1 VTSPSEGTPDVLV
14 SARGLEVHFPVRS
27 GGPLRRTAGVLRAV
41 DGVDLDV
48 HRGETLG
55 LVGESGCGKSTL
67 GNALLRLVAPTG
79 GTVTFDGR
87 DVTAMGRRDLRELRR
102 RAGMVFQDPFA
113 SLDPRRTVAQTVA
126 EPLEVHGLHPG
137 RQARADRVRE
147 LLELVGLDPAVA
159 SRYPHE
165 FSGGQRQRVGIA
177 RALAGEPD
185 FLVCDEAIASLD
197 VSVQAQVLNLLRRL
211 QRRLGLTLLFIS
223 HDLSAVRHVSDRIA
237 VMYLG
242 RVVEVGPA
250 AAVAAE
256 PQMPYTRALLSAVP
270 LPHPELERSR
280 RRIVLTGDVPSPS
293 RVPSG
298 CRFRTRCPDVF
309 APCPDVDP
317 ALQPVGSAPG
327 HLAACH
333 LHGVVGTPVAGA
345 GAVPADG
352 GPPGATAS
360 GARTP
365 H

>member
-1 VTSPSEGTPDVLV
+1 MDLTKRAEPERDVLV
-14 SARGLEVHFPVRS
+14 SARGLEVHFPIRGS
-27 GGPLRRTAGVLRAV
+27 GFRRRPIGAVRAV

-48 HRGETLG
+48 YRGETLG

-67 GNALLRLVAPTG
+67 GNALLRLVPPTG
-79 GTVTFDGR
+79 GRVTFDGI
-87 DVTAMGRRDLRELRR
+87 DVTALDRRRLRELRR

-113 SLDPRRTVAQTVA
+113 SLDPRRTVAQTVS
-126 EPLEVHGLHPG
+126 EPLEVHGLAG
-137 RQARADRVRE
+137 DRRERAARVGE

-159 SRYPHE
+159 GRYPHE

-211 QRRLGLTLLFIS
+211 QRQLGLTLLFVS
-223 HDLSAVRHVSDRIA
+223 HDLSAVRHISDRIA

-242 RVVEVGPA
+242 RIVEVGPA
-250 AAVAAE
+250 AAVAGD

-270 LPHPELERSR
+270 VPHPELERSR
-280 RRIVLTGDVPSPS
+280 QRVVLGGDVPSPAA
-293 RVPSG
+293 VPSG

-309 APCPDVDP
+309 EPCPDVDP

-333 LHGVVGTPVAGA
+333 LHGVVGTPVAA
-345 GAVPADG
+345 EADG
-352 GPPGATAS
+352 AADRPPRAATGSA
-360 GARTP
+360 AR
-365 H
+365 